1 MTVTDFPDIK
11 RTRMRELAFDKLQEY
26 VNECYDSGLETIEV
40 IGIIELYKQEL
51 IWSLSAD
58 EEDE

>member
-1 MTVTDFPDIK
+1 MTVTDFPNIK

-26 VNECYDSGLETIEV
+26 VNDSGLETIEV

-51 IWSLSAD
+51 IWSLSTD